1 MTRRVLF
8 IIALSFTLMAGLQA
22 KTIHWLTFI
31 DTTSKEP
38 DGSNDIGSADANTR
52 KILYSRWIDIVNAA
66 LKDNGYNI
74 NTIDVCDGEATPEN
88 CRAIVEALDCE
99 SDDIIIF
106 YYIGHGTENTSTSR
120 FPLMVLENGS
130 HDRLIPLSWVHNTL
144 KNKGAKLTI
153 TIGMCC
159 NARQGAI
166 GRVAPSFSRNYGKA
180 YIDEG
185 NTENIRQMF
194 LDYKGDLIVTSASPD
209 ESSWGCSST
218 LGETDYFT
226 MHFINAFT
234 NIMSGKADAD
244 WQDMLTT
251 VKNNVYNDV
260 VNCAGIQERYR
271 KSPNKPV
278 TQTPIWENNLSSTS
292 RPQPTPPVEPKTS
305 NVNKEKAEYINAL
318 NNAFA
323 YITSDKVNA
332 AERIACANKIK
343 GVFASDLIVKVLS
356 QDGNVAVSRKA
367 IKDYLGLI
375 STNRMFQNVSV
386 ADLGIENG
394 LITSLSVREVI
405 KSKYN
410 K

>member
-1 MTRRVLF
+1 MMRRILF
-8 IIALSFTLMAGLQA
+8 IFALSFTLMTGLNA

-88 CRAIVEALDCE
+88 CKAIVEALDVDA
-99 SDDIIIF
+99 DDIVMF
-106 YYIGHGTENTSTSR
+106 YYIGHGTENTQTSR
-120 FPLMVLENGS
+120 FPLMVLENGT
-130 HDRLIPLSWVHNTL
+130 HDRLVPLSWVHNTL
-144 KNKGAKLTI
+144 KGKGAKLTI

-180 YIDEG
+180 YIGDG
-185 NTENIRQMF
+185 NAENIKRMF
-194 LDYKGDLIVTSASPD
+194 LDYKGDLIVASASPD
-209 ESSWGCSST
+209 ESSWGCNST

-234 NIMSGKADAD
+234 DIMNGNNDAD

-260 VNCAGIQERYR
+260 KNNAGIQNYKRGA
-271 KSPNKPV
+271 
-278 TQTPIWENNLSSTS
+278 TQTPMWENNLASTN
-292 RPQPTPPVEPKTS
+292 RPHKTKPVEPKTTTPT
-305 NVNKEKAEYINAL
+305 NTDQKAKYVSAL
-318 NNAFA
+318 NDAFA
-323 YITSDKVNA
+323 YITSSNVDA
-332 AERIACANKIK
+332 AKRIACAEKIK
-343 GVFASDLIVKVLS
+343 SVFASDLIVRVLS
-356 QDGNVAVSRKA
+356 QDGNVAVSRKS

-386 ADLGIENG
+386 ADLSIENG